1 MTITQDKD
9 GTKILT
15 GISNAHALMTDTAFH
30 WFKER
35 HDSYK
40 SDQAAV
46 AKITAKASSLHFIV
60 FGGTWCSDTRDLLPA
75 FYQVMEQA
83 HITDSQITLYLLDRT
98 KKAADGSTDT
108 YSITN
113 VPTFVVL
120 RDGKPVGQVVES
132 VKKNIES
139 DIADLLK

>member
-1 MTITQDKD
+1 M
-9 GTKILT
+9 LT
-15 GISNAHALMTDTAFH
+15 GISNAHALTTDTAFH
-30 WFKER
+30 WFRER

-40 SDQAAV
+40 PDQVAV
-46 AKITAKASSLHFIV
+46 AKIASQASSLSFVV

-83 HITDSQITLYLLDRT
+83 HVAESHITLHLVDRT

-108 YSITN
+108 YAITN

-120 RDGKPVGQVVES
+120 RDGMPVGQVVES